1 MQKPASIRF
10 GAVFI
15 LLMLTS
21 CAGGADGPVVEGNRR
36 TSGENAVIFGE
47 LAIEGDCL
55 YLVWPDSDARFPVI
69 WPHGTS
75 WDAERSAVVLARG
88 ALVQEGDRVDGGGG
102 YHSDNLSD
110 FTVPDG
116 VDLLAACV
124 DNEYRELA
132 VFNSSDNVD
141 IQP

>member
-1 MQKPASIRF
+1 VAR
-10 GAVFI
+10 
-15 LLMLTS
+15 
-21 CAGGADGPVVEGNRR
+21 
-36 TSGENAVIFGE
+36 NAVIFGE

-88 ALVQEGDRVDGGGG
+88 ALVQEGDRVDSGGG

>member
-1 MQKPASIRF
+1 
-10 GAVFI
+10 
-15 LLMLTS
+15 MLAS
-21 CAGGADGPVVEGNRR
+21 CAGGANGPVVEGNRR

-55 YLVWPDSDARFPVI
+55 HLVWSDSDARFPVI